1 MARLTKKEK
10 EFCAALIQTGSIS
23 SAQRLAG
30 IENGRVLLCRQEIID
45 EIKKLSEARA
55 QTDEYLAKAALR
67 HLAAPDIS
75 DAVSLIFKD
84 GLSDSDLKK
93 LDLFA
98 VSEIRRRDNV
108 TEIKFFD
115 RFKAIERLLEAGG
128 RQEHSVPFYE
138 ALLESARGLS
148 RDGDE
153 D

>member
-10 EFCAALIQTGSIS
+10 EFCAALIQTGSVS
-23 SAQRLAG
+23 SAQRLSGA
-30 IENGRVLLCRQEIID
+30 ENGRVLLCRQEIID
-45 EIKKLSEARA
+45 EIKRLSDARA
-55 QTDEYLAKAALR
+55 ETDEYLAKAALR

-84 GLSDSDLKK
+84 GLSDADLKK

-115 RFKAIERLLEAGG
+115 RFKAIEKLLEAGG
-128 RQEHSVPFYE
+128 GKAQSVPFYE
-138 ALLESARGLS
+138 ALVESARSLS
-148 RDGDE
+148 HDGDE